1 MKSKFIKTLAMSGI
15 CFVFL
20 FSSAAKA
27 QSLKDISGNEYKIA
41 KLGLQEWSASN
52 LNVSKFRN
60 GDAIPEAKTPEEW
73 KNAGLAG
80 KPAWCYFD
88 NNAEN
93 GKLYGKLYNWYALN
107 DPRGLAPKGWHIPEN
122 NDWRVLIKNLLGID
136 MAGQRLK
143 STTGWKSMPG
153 NDYIGFKALPGG
165 YRNSDGKFE
174 SLGFK
179 CQFWS
184 NSEPVEVVKS
194 NKIFSTL
201 LNDRT
206 VEISYAPM
214 AKECGL
220 SVRVIKDKE

>member
-1 MKSKFIKTLAMSGI
+1 MKSKFIKSLAVSGI
-15 CFVFL
+15 CFIFL
-20 FSSAAKA
+20 FSSSAKG

-80 KPAWCYFD
+80 KPAWCYYD

-93 GKLYGKLYNWYALN
+93 GKIYGKLYNWYAIN
-107 DPRGLAPKGWHIPEN
+107 DPRGLAPNGWHVPTN
-122 NDWRVLIKNLLGID
+122 ADWKVFVKNLLGVD

-143 STTGWKSMPG
+143 SKTNWKGNPG
-153 NDYIGFKALPGG
+153 KDDIGFSALPGG
-165 YRNSDGKFE
+165 YRDETGKFV

-179 CQFWS
+179 FQAWS
-184 NSEPVEVVKS
+184 NSEPVEVKKS
-194 NKIFSTL
+194 NKIYSVIL
-201 LNDRT
+201 KDNSIEL
-206 VEISYAPM
+206 SYLAM
-214 AKECGL
+214 VKESGL
-220 SVRVIKDKE
+220 SVRVVKD